1 MQGVSLSPVEQK
13 TLEFVIG
20 AARKWLNAEIVM
32 LFGSRAARTHS
43 ERSDFDF
50 AIKPDSACEKN
61 WAFFWS
67 DVDDN
72 APTLNKLDLV
82 NLNSRLRPEFVSEI
96 LRTGKTLWRQLD
108 GEANKGREFGEG
120 CAEP

>member
-1 MQGVSLSPVEQK
+1 MDFPAMGGAPLSPVEEK
-13 TLEFVIG
+13 TLEFVVE
-20 AARKWLNAEIVM
+20 AARKWLNAEVVL

-50 AIKPDSACEKN
+50 AIKPDTASEES
-61 WAFFWS
+61 WTFFWN

-82 NLNSRLRPEFVSEI
+82 NLNSRLRPEFVNEI
-96 LRTGKTLWRQLD
+96 WKTGKTLWRR
-108 GEANKGREFGEG
+108 GS
-120 CAEP
+120 